1 MSRNKDRVGSRAQG
15 ADSPSPAVMQEAN
28 TGGFSFVTPTEFVE
42 LPSEGKYYSED
53 HPLRGE
59 SSIEIRQM
67 TARDEDLLTSRT
79 LIRKGVVL
87 DRLIQNLVVDKNIN
101 TDSLLVGDR
110 NAIVIAARVS
120 GYGSEYTTQV
130 QCPQCGAEQVHEFDL
145 NSAHIDAG
153 DIERACELQ
162 TTFNDDGTFETVL
175 PRTGVVATFKLFDG
189 SDERYM
195 VNVVLDNNNKEQE
208 NLITR
213 QLRRMIVAVNG
224 NNTPEA
230 LEYFV
235 NNVPSVDSRHLR
247 MVFKMV
253 SPDIDLTQD
262 FECAECNHTQQ
273 MEVPLTADFFWPD
286 R

>member
-1 MSRNKDRVGSRAQG
+1 M
-15 ADSPSPAVMQEAN
+15 
-28 TGGFSFVTPTEFVE
+28 
-42 LPSEGKYYSED
+42 
-53 HPLRGE
+53 
-59 SSIEIRQM
+59 
-67 TARDEDLLTSRT
+67 
-79 LIRKGVVL
+79 
-87 DRLIQNLVVDKNIN
+87 
-101 TDSLLVGDR
+101 
-110 NAIVIAARVS
+110 
-120 GYGSEYTTQV
+120 
-130 QCPQCGAEQVHEFDL
+130 
-145 NSAHIDAG
+145 
-153 DIERACELQ
+153 
-162 TTFNDDGTFETVL
+162 L